1 MVESI
6 DLLESYNL
14 TGPSTARN
22 GIRRD
27 ILRVF
32 TEWSSEPLT
41 ANRIFQILKDSGHDI
56 IMDTLYDNLDTLIKK
71 SILYKRQLPS
81 KGKRERPSYEY
92 RLRTEAIYE
101 LFRLTED
108 IVDSMGFA
116 QLEAHNNQLFLS
128 KCVASNGKKMKS
140 LRADS
145 MSGYYLDVVHKKATL
160 DDLERAWR
168 LYRHIQE
175 LQGHCDI
182 ENPIIKD
189 YAVLKS
195 VMWMN
200 HIGERGPDIGKMKK
214 EFSEKYGIA
223 GFEKELNA
231 IVRRDLLSL
240 KP

>member
-6 DLLESYNL
+6 NLLESYNL

-41 ANRIFQILKDSGHDI
+41 ASRIYQILKDKGHDI
-56 IMDTLYDNLDTLIKK
+56 KMDTLYDNLETLIKK
-71 SILYKRQLPS
+71 SILYKKQLPS

-101 LFRLTED
+101 LFQLTED
-108 IVDSMGFA
+108 LVDAMGFA

-128 KCVASNGKKMKS
+128 KCVISNGKDMKS
-140 LRADS
+140 LRAAS
-145 MSGYYLDVVHKKATL
+145 KSGYLDVVHKRATI
-160 DDLERAWR
+160 DDLEKTWR
-168 LYRHIQE
+168 LYRHILE
-175 LQGHCDI
+175 LQNHCDI
-182 ENPIIKD
+182 ESPIVKD
-189 YAVLKS
+189 IMVLKLA
-195 VMWMN
+195 N
-200 HIGERGPDIGKMKK
+200 GKEMEK
-214 EFSEKYGIA
+214 EFLENYGTDGLKEKM
-223 GFEKELNA
+223 NA
-231 IVRRDLLSL
+231 VVRHHLMSL

>member
-6 DLLESYNL
+6 NLLESYNL

-32 TEWSSEPLT
+32 TEWSNEPLT
-41 ANRIFQILKDSGHDI
+41 ANRIFQILKNSGHDI
-56 IMDTLYDNLDTLIKK
+56 KMDTLYDNLDTLIKK

-92 RLRTEAIYE
+92 KLRTEAIYE
-101 LFRLTED
+101 QFQLTED
-108 IVDSMGFA
+108 LVDDMGFP

-128 KCVASNGKKMKS
+128 KAVAINGNKMKS

-145 MSGYYLDVVHKKATL
+145 ISGYCLGAAYKKATV
-160 DDLERAWR
+160 DDLEMAWK
-168 LYRHIQE
+168 LYPHIQN
-175 LQGHCDI
+175 LLIHCDVDA
-182 ENPIIKD
+182 PALKD
-189 YAVLKS
+189 YTVLQTGALL
-195 VMWMN
+195 N
-200 HIGERGPDIGKMKK
+200 NTGGPKQDIEKLKQ
-214 EFSEKYGIA
+214 EFLEKYGTA
-223 GFEKELNA
+223 GLEKKLNT
-231 IVRRDLLSL
+231 IIRLHLLSL

>member
-1 MVESI
+1 MAEPV
-6 DLLESYNL
+6 DLLENYNL

-56 IMDTLYDNLDTLIKK
+56 KMDTLYDNLETLIKK

-92 RLRTEAIYE
+92 KLRTEAIYE
-101 LFRLTED
+101 LFQLTED
-108 IVDSMGFA
+108 LIDAMGFA

-145 MSGYYLDVVHKKATL
+145 KSGYYLDVVHKKATV
-160 DDLERAWR
+160 DDLEMAWR

-175 LQGHCDI
+175 LQNYCDI
-182 ENPIIKD
+182 ESPIVKD
-189 YAVLKS
+189 ITVLKLATRTYP
-195 VMWMN
+195 
-200 HIGERGPDIGKMKK
+200 IGEPGQDSEKLEK
-214 EFSEKYGIA
+214 EFLENYGTAGLEK
-223 GFEKELNA
+223 KMNA
-231 IVRRDLLSL
+231 VVRRHLLSL

>member
-6 DLLESYNL
+6 NLLESYNL

-41 ANRIFQILKDSGHDI
+41 ASRIYQILKDKGHDI
-56 IMDTLYDNLDTLIKK
+56 KMDTLYDNLETLIKK
-71 SILYKRQLPS
+71 SILYKKQLPS

-101 LFRLTED
+101 LFQLTED
-108 IVDSMGFA
+108 LVDAMGFA

-128 KCVASNGKKMKS
+128 KCVISNGKDMKS
-140 LRADS
+140 LRAAS
-145 MSGYYLDVVHKKATL
+145 KSGYFDVAHKRATI
-160 DDLERAWR
+160 DDLEMAWR
-168 LYRHIQE
+168 LYRHILE
-175 LQGHCDI
+175 LQNHCDI
-182 ENPIIKD
+182 ESPIVKD
-189 YAVLKS
+189 LMVLKVS
-195 VMWMN
+195 RGLAN
-200 HIGERGPDIGKMKK
+200 GEEMEK
-214 EFSEKYGIA
+214 EFLENYGTDGLKEKM
-223 GFEKELNA
+223 NA
-231 IVRRDLLSL
+231 VVRLHLMSL